1 MQATR
6 SSHHTLKFDSEF
18 VTYIWSS
25 VLLRT
30 QFEILGK
37 LQRVH
42 SERSYKVPASTPNT
56 ITQVILTQT
65 WPTLDVQNFVEHWRI
80 PCAVEMINL
89 FCALRRRQWRSGLQ
103 KIVCYFNK
111 ISNVLVWR
119 EQHVSNFKRR
129 TKEIFRAFL
138 TSSTLLLEH
147 YECSWSLLP
156 FVLRHHL
163 LADWKLDN
171 FCV

>member
-25 VLLRT
+25 VLWWT
-30 QFEILGK
+30 QFETRGK

-42 SERSYKVPASTPNT
+42 SERSSKVPAGTPNT

-65 WPTLDVQNFVEHWRI
+65 WPTLDVQNFVEDWRI
-80 PCAVEMINL
+80 SCAAEMINL

-111 ISNVLVWR
+111 ISNVL
-119 EQHVSNFKRR
+119 FGD
-129 TKEIFRAFL
+129 
-138 TSSTLLLEH
+138 SSTFQILKDARKKSSVLF
-147 YECSWSLLP
+147 SL
-156 FVLRHHL
+156 HHR
-163 LADWKLDN
+163 
-171 FCV
+171 FCLNIMSAVGDCFRLCCVTTYWLTES